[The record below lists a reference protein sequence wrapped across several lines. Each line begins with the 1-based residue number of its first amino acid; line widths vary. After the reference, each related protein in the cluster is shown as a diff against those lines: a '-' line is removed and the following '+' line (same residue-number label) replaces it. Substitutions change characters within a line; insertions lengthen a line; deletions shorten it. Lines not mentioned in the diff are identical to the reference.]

1 MNGRES
7 RGAQRIDNVT
17 DNQLNALPDAELL
30 RLARAIARE
39 DFAEPV
45 SRASLTLAKF
55 GHIEAQL
62 ESLLGHSKRAAM
74 AIIGAILRE
83 RQRNVTSS
91 RAIIAWD
98 GPSPTGHG
106 TRAPYE
112 VLVELIATAEKELLF
127 TGVDLERDARL
138 LRSLHAAQ
146 RGRELQATVIL
157 AAPLTQPGADAHT
170 SHLERTACVARELFG
185 TFKPWPLLYYPS
197 PDNVRGAL
205 PQCLLADRARGLL
218 LAGAP
223 PEVEA
228 SEQVLT
234 AGISLEDPTC
244 IAALYAQWQ
253 LLIDTGA
260 MLPFNLADAREA
272 RE

>member
-1 MNGRES
+1 MD
-7 RGAQRIDNVT
+7 RIGT

-45 SRASLTLAKF
+45 SRAALVLAKF
-55 GHIEAQL
+55 GHLDAQL
-62 ESLLGHSKRAAM
+62 ETLLGHSKRAAL
-74 AIIGAILRE
+74 AIVSAILRE
-83 RQRNVTSS
+83 RQRSVTS
-91 RAIIAWD
+91 RAAVAWE
-98 GPSPTGHG
+98 GPAPTGQG
-106 TRAPYE
+106 TRAPYQA
-112 VLVELIATAEKELLF
+112 LIELIATAEKELLF

-138 LRSLHAAQ
+138 LKSLHAAQ
-146 RGRELQATVIL
+146 RGRELEATVIL
-157 AAPLTQPGADAHT
+157 SLPSAQQDAREHT
-170 SHLERTACVARELFG
+170 SHVERAAEIARELFG
-185 TFKPWPLLYYPS
+185 SFEPWPRLYYPS
-197 PDNVRGAL
+197 QAALRGPL
-205 PQCLLADRARGLL
+205 PQCLLADRSRGLL
-218 LAGAP
+218 LAGAA

-234 AGISLEDPTC
+234 AGISLEDATC

-260 MLPFNLADAREA
+260 MLPFIVADARVA